1 MSDGLNPF
9 RNLYSKTRTRAGGLW
24 KLAGKAA
31 VQDITADTLHRI
43 FFKED
48 SECVDKPV
56 LPHRACNVMTFL
68 AVSSISGV
76 FVSDESRGNF
86 GEHLQSVRQAEDNAV
101 SLDPKMSD
109 TKTTRFLQ
117 LVLNRLDDTSVVV
130 FCATKQRCNDLALL
144 LGGLEGHTVSCF
156 TLKKKKDGDVCKFLE
171 SDRGVLFIDLSTSSA
186 GLTLV
191 TSNVLIFF
199 DDPGTAAQREQ
210 AEAGVRRTGQTRPV
224 EIFSFEEA

>member
-1 MSDGLNPF
+1 M
-9 RNLYSKTRTRAGGLW
+9 RAVHGIP
-24 KLAGKAA
+24 ACINA
-31 VQDITADTLHRI
+31 
-43 FFKED
+43 
-48 SECVDKPV
+48 S
-56 LPHRACNVMTFL
+56 RA
-68 AVSSISGV
+68 
-76 FVSDESRGNF
+76 E
-86 GEHLQSVRQAEDNAV
+86 QAV
-101 SLDPKMSD
+101 SLRAASEEGGGTPLVIPDSVWRVPLDPMMSD

-210 AEAGVRRTGQTRPV
+210 AEARVRRTGQTRPV